1 MLTGES
7 RIDPTRLMLIRRM
20 KRFPICFIISLLGNY
35 NHHTERKERKI
46 ISKTCEKTWIND
58 LGEKRRTPIF
68 PVSERLLGISFVC
81 SIVPMMSS
89 SNNDI
94 LTDWESACER
104 ESFVLSSYLKFV
116 LVEAGGRVWEGRGH
130 TCKKILYAR

>member
-1 MLTGES
+1 MSRRIPAGGGWRGVSAWKRKGKKGPRLTGES

-20 KRFPICFIISLLGNY
+20 NKFPICFIISLLGNFKKNKGKDVVSKKFE
-35 NHHTERKERKI
+35 NHK
-46 ISKTCEKTWIND
+46 W
-58 LGEKRRTPIF
+58 KRRTPIL

-104 ESFVLSSYLKFV
+104 ESFVLSIK
-116 LVEAGGRVWEGRGH
+116 
-130 TCKKILYAR
+130 